1 MADGRLKMGVELR
14 EATTNKQ
21 GEEEGGEVVTLHRN
35 EASLT

>member
-14 EATTNKQ
+14 EATNKQ